1 MNELNTSLKC
11 VLRYGTARKIPHNKK
26 STVAYPTHAWDSL
39 GICNLSEPF
48 DSNME
53 ALTDSTTFILPRD
66 VGLQCCHLNK
76 ITIFGQN

>member
-1 MNELNTSLKC
+1 ML
-11 VLRYGTARKIPHNKK
+11 
-26 STVAYPTHAWDSL
+26 DSL

-76 ITIFGQN
+76 ITIFGQELMDKFMWPPKSYAEKR